1 MKQVEIFKTGV
12 CRANEAEA
20 VINVLFKCFPHYQ
33 INFDLD
39 DCDHILRVETQH
51 DHIDKK
57 QIMDLVAELGYEC
70 FWL

>member
-12 CRANEAEA
+12 CKASEAEA
-20 VINVLFKCFPHYQ
+20 VTNILLKCFPQYQ

-39 DCDHILRVETQH
+39 DCDNILRVESQQ
-51 DHIDKK
+51 DLIDEK
-57 QIMDLVAELGYEC
+57 QVRQTMAELGYEC

>member
-1 MKQVEIFKTGV
+1 MKQVEIFKTEV

-20 VINVLFKCFPHYQ
+20 VINVLLKRFPHYQ

-39 DCDHILRVETQH
+39 DCDHILRVESEG
-51 DHIDKK
+51 DNIDEK
-57 QIMDLVAELGYEC
+57 QVRQLMAELGYEC

>member
-12 CRANEAEA
+12 CKASEAEA
-20 VINVLFKCFPHYQ
+20 VINALLRCFPHYL

-39 DCDHILRVETQH
+39 DCDNILRVETGYG
-51 DHIDKK
+51 HIDEK
-57 QIMDLVAELGYEC
+57 QVRQLMTELGYEC